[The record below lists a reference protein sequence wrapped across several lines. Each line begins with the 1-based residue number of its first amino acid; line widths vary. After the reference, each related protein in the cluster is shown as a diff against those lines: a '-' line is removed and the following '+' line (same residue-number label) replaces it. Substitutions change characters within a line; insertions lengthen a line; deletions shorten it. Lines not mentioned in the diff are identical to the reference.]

1 MNATGGPE
9 GHGKRTRS
17 ERRGREKALFEASL
31 HLLDVGQNLLQLI
44 VSLLGLKN
52 LLMLGQLPLA
62 RSHHLS
68 DAFIRELSLHE
79 QRVP

>member
-1 MNATGGPE
+1 MESGMCLGLPDDVPRAT
-9 GHGKRTRS
+9 H
-17 ERRGREKALFEASL
+17 ALDGFEASL
-31 HLLDVGQNLLQLI
+31 HLLDFKTKSASTDRLAPRSQE
-44 VSLLGLKN
+44 S
-52 LLMLGQLPLA
+52 LMLGQLPLA